1 MTTIVSKRIYSLDDF
16 MNKENSGNIPELE
29 ALVIEKI
36 NKLANRVGAPSYQKT
51 PVFKRY
57 NNNHNHNHNKK
68 KRVNENISST
78 DWETIRNFKATEL
91 DKNME
96 GLEAQMDQIR
106 SYLNKL
112 TSSNY
117 QEISNEI
124 KLVIKDI
131 VENNDDGDYLSKIG
145 VSIFEIGSANRF
157 LSKVY
162 VKLYKE
168 LIKTYPVMKNIC
180 ISNFESFSS
189 LFETF
194 ETCDAK
200 EDYDKFCD
208 IMKKNEKRKALS
220 KFLMICVEYEIIDLE
235 KMEKIML
242 DFVKK
247 IYLYIDKKENE
258 NDLDEIAANLVIMIQ
273 SSLSSFKLMKSH
285 KKIFR
290 DIEII
295 SGYNVKK
302 YPGLSN
308 KTSFKF
314 LDIVEELE
322 DDSCCDEE

>member
-1 MTTIVSKRIYSLDDF
+1 MAALTSSCQYTLSDF
-16 MNKENSGNIPELE
+16 KNKENSGNIPELE
-29 ALVIEKI
+29 SLVIEKI

-57 NNNHNHNHNKK
+57 NYSKK
-68 KRVNENISST
+68 KKVNENITSD
-78 DWETIRNFKATEL
+78 DWETIRNFKTTTL

-112 TSSNY
+112 TNENY
-117 QEISNEI
+117 SEISNEI

-131 VENNDDGDYLSKIG
+131 VEQNEENYLSKIG

-168 LIKTYPVMKNIC
+168 LIDTYPIMKNVC
-180 ISNFESFSS
+180 TSNFNSFNS

-194 ETCDAK
+194 DYCDAN
-200 EDYDKFCD
+200 EDYDRFCD
-208 IMKKNEKRKALS
+208 ITKQNEKRKAMS
-220 KFLMICVEYEIIDLE
+220 KFLMICVEYNIIE
-235 KMEKIML
+235 MESMEKIIL
-242 DFVKK
+242 DFISK
-247 IYLYIDKKENE
+247 INEYINEADKENAV
-258 NDLDEIAANLVIMIQ
+258 DEIVANLASMILSSQSVFKKMQ
-273 SSLSSFKLMKSH
+273 SSD
-285 KKIFR
+285 KIFK
-290 DIEII
+290 DIEIL
-295 SGYNVKK
+295 SGLNVKK

-308 KTSFKF
+308 KTLFKF

-322 DDSCCDEE
+322 EEDTSSDEE

>member
-1 MTTIVSKRIYSLDDF
+1 MAALTSSCQYTLSDF
-16 MNKENSGNIPELE
+16 KNKENSGNIPELE
-29 ALVIEKI
+29 SLVIEKI

-57 NNNHNHNHNKK
+57 NYSKK
-68 KRVNENISST
+68 KKVNENITSD
-78 DWETIRNFKATEL
+78 DWETIRNFKTTTL

-112 TSSNY
+112 TNENY
-117 QEISNEI
+117 SEISNEI

-131 VENNDDGDYLSKIG
+131 VDQNEENYLSKIG

-168 LIKTYPVMKNIC
+168 LIDTYPIMKNVC
-180 ISNFESFSS
+180 TSNFNSFNS

-194 ETCDAK
+194 DYCDAK
-200 EDYDKFCD
+200 EDYDRFCD
-208 IMKKNEKRKALS
+208 ITKQNEKRKAMS
-220 KFLMICVEYEIIDLE
+220 KFLMICVEYNIIE
-235 KMEKIML
+235 MESMEKIIL
-242 DFVKK
+242 DFISK
-247 IYLYIDKKENE
+247 INEYINEADKENAV
-258 NDLDEIAANLVIMIQ
+258 DEIVANLASMILSSQSVFKKMQ
-273 SSLSSFKLMKSH
+273 SSD
-285 KKIFR
+285 KIFK
-290 DIEII
+290 DIEIL
-295 SGYNVKK
+295 SGLNVKK

-308 KTSFKF
+308 KTLFKF

-322 DDSCCDEE
+322 EEDTSSDEE

>member
-1 MTTIVSKRIYSLDDF
+1 MSVLVSSQIYSLHDF
-16 MNKENSGNIPELE
+16 INKEQSGNIPELE
-29 ALVIEKI
+29 SLVIEKI

-57 NNNHNHNHNKK
+57 SYNNNNKK
-68 KRVNENISST
+68 KKVNENTTSSS
-78 DWETIRNFKATEL
+78 WETIRNFKTTTL
-91 DKNME
+91 DKNMD

-112 TSSNY
+112 TGDNY
-117 QEISNEI
+117 EEISNEI

-131 VENNDDGDYLSKIG
+131 VENNEDDYLTTIG

-168 LIKTYPVMKNIC
+168 LIKTYPVMKNVC
-180 ISNFESFSS
+180 VSNFDSFSS

-194 ETCDAK
+194 ECGDAK

-220 KFLMICVEYEIIDLE
+220 KFLMICVEYEIIELE

-242 DFVKK
+242 DFIKK
-247 IYLYIDKKENE
+247 IHLYIDEKENE
-258 NDLDEIAANLVIMIQ
+258 NALDEIAANLVIMIQ
-273 SSLSSFKLMKSH
+273 SSVSSFKLMKSH
-285 KKIFR
+285 RNIFK

-295 SGYNVKK
+295 SGYNVRN

-314 LDIVEELE
+314 LDMVEELE
-322 DDSCCDEE
+322 EDSSDDEE

>member
-1 MTTIVSKRIYSLDDF
+1 MSVLVSSQIYSLDDF
-16 MNKENSGNIPELE
+16 INKERSGNIPELE
-29 ALVIEKI
+29 SLVIEKI

-57 NNNHNHNHNKK
+57 NYHNNKK
-68 KRVNENISST
+68 KKVNENITSSS
-78 DWETIRNFKATEL
+78 WETIRNFKTTTL

-112 TSSNY
+112 TNDNY
-117 QEISNEI
+117 EEISNEI

-131 VENNDDGDYLSKIG
+131 VENNEDDYLSKIG
-145 VSIFEIGSANRF
+145 ASIFEIGSANRF

-168 LIKTYPVMKNIC
+168 LIKTYPVMKNVC
-180 ISNFESFSS
+180 VSNFDSFSS

-194 ETCDAK
+194 EYCDAK
-200 EDYDKFCD
+200 VDYDKFCD

-220 KFLMICVEYEIIDLE
+220 KFLMICVEYDIIELE

-242 DFVKK
+242 DFIKK
-247 IYLYIDKKENE
+247 INLYIDQKENE
-258 NDLDEIAANLVIMIQ
+258 NALDEIAANLVIMIQ
-273 SSLSSFKLMKSH
+273 SSVSSFKLMKSH
-285 KKIFR
+285 RNIFKA
-290 DIEII
+290 IEII
-295 SGYNVKK
+295 SGYNVRN

-322 DDSCCDEE
+322 EDSSEDED